1 MDSLFSHVGEGKLDV
16 EDLSL
21 PYAGSNRFRFEGF
34 VLSLQG
40 TPSELAKSKISSRF
54 TGSQK
59 ENRIAKAIL
68 SAFLVAGWKFCCR
81 DGGLL
86 IRMSVILLGP
96 SRDTG
101 RLFMRIPFFSGRL
114 WTPWRKAR

>member
-21 PYAGSNRFRFEGF
+21 PYAGANRFRFEGF

-68 SAFLVAGWKFCCR
+68 STFPSGEAEV
-81 DGGLL
+81 LL
-86 IRMSVILLGP
+86 S
-96 SRDTG
+96 
-101 RLFMRIPFFSGRL
+101 
-114 WTPWRKAR
+114 